1 MTKVKICGITNLAD
15 ALAACE
21 AGADALGFN
30 FAIEA
35 RPKGRYIDPE
45 DAQRII
51 DQLPPWVYTVAVCVN
66 EPQERVAEFL
76 AFCDWVQLHGEETP
90 EFCEPFADRTI
101 KAFRAR
107 PGFEPGW
114 MLEYST
120 SLYLLDAYVPNMHG
134 GTGKMC
140 DLDLAKEA
148 IAMGRPLI
156 LAGGLTPENVAGVIR
171 EVQPYAV
178 DVAGGV
184 ESGPGAKDH
193 RRMKDFVRNAKNSLF
208 LPG

>member
-1 MTKVKICGITNLAD
+1 MTKVKICGITNLTD

-21 AGADALGFN
+21 AGADAIGFN

-35 RPKGRYIDPE
+35 RPKGRYIDPD

-51 DQLPPWVYTVAVCVN
+51 EQLPPWVYTVAVCVN
-66 EPQERVAEFL
+66 ETQDRVTEFL
-76 AFCDWVQLHGEETP
+76 EFCDWVQLHGEEP
-90 EFCEPFADRTI
+90 PAFCEPFADRAI

-107 PGFEPGW
+107 PGFDPNW
-114 MLEYST
+114 MFEYAT
-120 SLYLLDAYVPNMHG
+120 RLCLLDAYVPDMRG

-140 DLDLAKEA
+140 DLALAQKA
-148 IAMGRPLI
+148 VATGRPLL
-156 LAGGLTPENVAGVIR
+156 LAGGLTPENVG
-171 EVQPYAV
+171 EVVRTVRPFAV

-193 RRMKDFVRNAKNSLF
+193 GRMCDFVRNAKNSL
-208 LPG
+208 